1 MTNFATGTG
10 YWLDYN
16 SGTPRFSIGTGSAG
30 TMTTGLSWDGGTAK
44 FFGGGTFSGA
54 LSAAS
59 GTFAGSLSAATGSFA
74 GSLSAAT
81 GSFGGTVTVG
91 SSPAVSGTTMTGSG
105 AVLNSNGT
113 FAIGNST
120 ANISFNGS
128 TFTFNGTVVGTS
140 NIKSNAVSSIFTGTA
155 SLTSASWAANTF
167 QYTSF
172 AVKVVPPTSGRGITG
187 QIVLMAIAEVTS
199 SSATNRAVKIGYQY
213 STNGSTWYNSEV
225 SGLDSPHQY
234 YTNNASFTTTDGC
247 PLPFNDS
254 IRNAP
259 LYPNILTST
268 DSYWIRFRV
277 AFTTAHTTSY
287 TFKFNLIAMDVY
299 K

>member
-1 MTNFATGTG
+1 
-10 YWLDYN
+10 
-16 SGTPRFSIGTGSAG
+16 
-30 TMTTGLSWDGGTAK
+30 
-44 FFGGGTFSGA
+44 
-54 LSAAS
+54 
-59 GTFAGSLSAATGSFA
+59 
-74 GSLSAAT
+74 
-81 GSFGGTVTVG
+81 
-91 SSPAVSGTTMTGSG
+91 
-105 AVLNSNGT
+105 
-113 FAIGNST
+113 
-120 ANISFNGS
+120 
-128 TFTFNGTVVGTS
+128 
-140 NIKSNAVSSIFTGTA
+140 
-155 SLTSASWAANTF
+155 
-167 QYTSF
+167 
-172 AVKVVPPTSGRGITG
+172 
-187 QIVLMAIAEVTS
+187 MAIAEVTS